1 MKACVICDMPLSA
14 SKQKNYTCHK
24 KHCRQ
29 EYTQWCRANWD
40 QLSPSNK
47 YKDKYEAEF
56 WEVTPE
62 QREHYASFFALMRPT
77 MATSKPKSCLKCG
90 KLVPAH
96 KLGHRGYRLCN
107 VCHESNRNT
116 GTLSCLEPVRYV
128 VGKASME
135 YNLKEEGYV

>member
-29 EYTQWCRANWD
+29 EYTQWCKANWD

-47 YKDKYEAEF
+47 YRDKYEAEF

-62 QREHYASFFALMRPT
+62 QKEYYASFFALMRPPVPPKKRKCLGCGGDL
-77 MATSKPKSCLKCG
+77 TSFKMES
-90 KLVPAH
+90 
-96 KLGHRGYRLCN
+96 RGAR
-107 VCHESNRNT
+107 VCAECHVKINKI
-116 GTLSCLEPVRYV
+116 GALACV
-128 VGKASME
+128 
-135 YNLKEEGYV
+135 